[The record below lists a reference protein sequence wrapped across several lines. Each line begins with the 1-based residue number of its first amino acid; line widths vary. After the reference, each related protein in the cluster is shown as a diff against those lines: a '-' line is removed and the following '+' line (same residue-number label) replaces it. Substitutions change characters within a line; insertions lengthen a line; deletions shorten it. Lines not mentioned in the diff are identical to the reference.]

1 MNRLESVANL
11 IWENIQQSIGKK
23 TDRSIYSTYL
33 NGRTPECV
41 SMWIFRLLRFWK
53 SFWQRGQLTTV
64 ELRLCTSFE
73 WRCSAARDPRSFEHN
88 LH

>member
-1 MNRLESVANL
+1 MRMHCRC
-11 IWENIQQSIGKK
+11 
-23 TDRSIYSTYL
+23 THL
-33 NGRTPECV
+33 NGLTPEWV
-41 SMWIFRLLRFWK
+41 SIWILRLLRFWK
-53 SFWQRGQLTTV
+53 SFWHRGQLTTV